1 MPFGAAAISG
11 YAWPSQ
17 RGDIAMNA
25 PVRVFAVA
33 LIVAATGVFGDARA
47 ASVVDKIVETGEINI
62 GVRRDARPHSY
73 LDANGA
79 PKGYSVDVCT
89 EVVARLRA
97 QLGLTQLRM
106 RFVPV
111 EATDRFQKVAD
122 GAVDL
127 HCGAATIT
135 LSRREIVDFSIPTFA
150 DGASVLTT
158 KGASQDFAALDGKK
172 IGVRLGTTTE
182 KALRGSLASFGMTAE
197 IHPVTDHAE
206 GLRAV
211 ETGETDAYFGDQS
224 ILFSLLDGSAEK
236 DRLTVSGNTL
246 TLELHG
252 LALPL
257 GDHRFRLEVDRAL
270 SHLYETGRMAEIF
283 SANFPDAE
291 PGDSIRYIHTFA
303 PIPP

>member
-1 MPFGAAAISG
+1 MYAPTRLCIAAAVAIG
-11 YAWPSQ
+11 AFLPDPS
-17 RGDIAMNA
+17 A
-25 PVRVFAVA
+25 F
-33 LIVAATGVFGDARA
+33 A
-47 ASVVDKIVETGEINI
+47 ASVIDKIKETGEITI

-79 PKGYSVDVCT
+79 PAGYTIEVCT
-89 EVVARLRA
+89 EVVGRLRA

-106 RFVPV
+106 KFTPV
-111 EATDRFQKVAD
+111 DATDRFRDVAD
-122 GAVDL
+122 GTIDL
-127 HCGAATIT
+127 LCGAATIT

-150 DGASVLTT
+150 DGASVLTA
-158 KGASQDFAALDGKK
+158 KDASQDFAALDGKK

-182 KALRGSLASFGMTAE
+182 QALRGSLAGFGMTAE
-197 IHPVTDHAE
+197 IHPVSDHAE

-224 ILFSLLDGSAEK
+224 ILFSLLERSAEK
-236 DRLTVSGNTL
+236 DRLTVAGNTL

-270 SHLYETGRMAEIF
+270 SNLYETGRMAALFDRIF
-283 SANFPDAE
+283 PGAE